1 MRKIIIL
8 LVCAAIVLAA
18 TAEILRN
25 GASSDRGTTKIHPAT
40 DAINDVTISSP
51 TFAKNSPIPL
61 QFTCD
66 GEDINPEL
74 HFEGVPGRAK
84 SLALIMEDPDAPG
97 GTFTHWLVW
106 NIDPATTMLGE
117 GARIEGATQGINSA
131 GKTGYI
137 GPCPPSGIHHYHF
150 KLYALDAMLD
160 LSPRAGKG
168 RLEEE
173 IGKHLITFAEIVGVY
188 QRK

>member
-1 MRKIIIL
+1 
-8 LVCAAIVLAA
+8 
-18 TAEILRN
+18 
-25 GASSDRGTTKIHPAT
+25 
-40 DAINDVTISSP
+40 
-51 TFAKNSPIPL
+51 
-61 QFTCD
+61 
-66 GEDINPEL
+66 
-74 HFEGVPGRAK
+74 
-84 SLALIMEDPDAPG
+84 MEDPDAPG